1 MTRDRRNACPH
12 YLHARCST
20 ELLRSHADK
29 RCPISREG
37 VDGMAHVP
45 ALSQDVEGWFFCVDA
60 EGDGLLSRQQVLN
73 VLRCQASGL

>member
-1 MTRDRRNACPH
+1 
-12 YLHARCST
+12 
-20 ELLRSHADK
+20 
-29 RCPISREG
+29 
-37 VDGMAHVP
+37 MAHVP